1 MFKIGDIWSS
11 IEDSDMFVITTNSY
25 LKKNGDLV
33 MGAGIAKEAAERY
46 SLLPGIFGSDI
57 ARSCGHL
64 GEYYILYWKK
74 IIALQTKR
82 HFKDKSDLK
91 LIHKSLQTLIKY
103 VRPYHKVDMVF
114 PGIGYGQLEP
124 KEVLENII
132 LKDMIK
138 SKNITIWSNKEIEF

>member
-1 MFKIGDIWSS
+1 MFKIGNIWSA

-46 SLLPGIFGSDI
+46 SLLPGIFGIDI

-64 GEYYILYWKK
+64 GEYYLLYWKK

-82 HFKDKSDLK
+82 RFKDKSDLN
-91 LIHKSLQTLIKY
+91 LLNKSLERLILY
-103 VRPYHKVDMVF
+103 VKPYLKVDMVF

-124 KEVLENII
+124 KEVLENTI
-132 LKDMIK
+132 LNDIIK